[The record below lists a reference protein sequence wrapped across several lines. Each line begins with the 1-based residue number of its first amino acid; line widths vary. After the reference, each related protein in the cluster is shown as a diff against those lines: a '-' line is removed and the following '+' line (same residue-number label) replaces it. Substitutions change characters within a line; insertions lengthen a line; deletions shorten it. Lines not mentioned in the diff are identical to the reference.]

1 MVGVRRPLRVEW
13 LADGET
19 VAVETLRP
27 WTGWAIHRADTVVE
41 SRPPP
46 GGTTEADES
55 C

>member
-13 LADGET
+13 RVDGET

-41 SRPPP
+41 SRPDE
-46 GGTTEADES
+46 GGPTDEP